1 MKKTISFG
9 ILTIGFVMI
18 VGMIRSKHNG
28 EQKKTFAKQCIV
40 FDSIND
46 NPIGI

>member
-1 MKKTISFG
+1 MKKTLSFG
-9 ILTIGFVMI
+9 ILTIGFVMLF
-18 VGMIRSKHNG
+18 GMLRSKHNV
-28 EQKKTFAKQCIV
+28 EQKKTSDKQFRV